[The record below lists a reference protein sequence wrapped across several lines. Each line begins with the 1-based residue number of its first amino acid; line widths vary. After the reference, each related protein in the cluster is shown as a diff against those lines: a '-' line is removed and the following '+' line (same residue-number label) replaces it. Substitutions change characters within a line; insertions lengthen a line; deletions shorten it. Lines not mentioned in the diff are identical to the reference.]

1 MNFDMHEKE
10 KRTLDREVYNECCK
24 SAYKMTMYHETFK
37 THSFALIFVK
47 NFHRKRRIGP
57 RPNETKGKVIADFL
71 KESSV
76 EVLTNI
82 TVKEHQ
88 F

>member
-1 MNFDMHEKE
+1 MHEKE
-10 KRTLDREVYNECCK
+10 KRTLDKEMYNECCK
-24 SAYKMTMYHETFK
+24 SAYKMTLYHETFK
-37 THSFALIFVK
+37 THSFALIFVM

-57 RPNETKGKVIADFL
+57 RPNETKGRVIADSL

>member
-1 MNFDMHEKE
+1 MNFDVHEKE
-10 KRTLDREVYNECCK
+10 KRTLDKEVYHECCK
-24 SAYKMTMYHETFK
+24 STYKMKLYHETFK
-37 THSFALIFVK
+37 THSFFTFVK
-47 NFHRKRRIGP
+47 NFHRKRRTGP
-57 RPNETKGKVIADFL
+57 RPNETKGKVTADSK

>member
-1 MNFDMHEKE
+1 MNFDVHEKE
-10 KRTLDREVYNECCK
+10 KRTLDKEVYHECCK
-24 SAYKMTMYHETFK
+24 STYKMRLYLKTFK
-37 THSFALIFVK
+37 THSFLTIVK
-47 NFHRKRRIGP
+47 NFHRKRRIVP
-57 RPNETKGKVIADFL
+57 RPNETKEKVIADSL

-82 TVKEHQ
+82 KVKEHQ